1 MPKISALTADNNPT
15 SDDLTYLVN
24 DPAGTPTSKKSTLG
38 NVITKAHGLSDGI
51 VSSSTGVLNTTVS
64 LDTDTNLAA
73 NSDTKIPSQKAI
85 KTYTDNILGNA
96 NALVY
101 KGTIDCS
108 TNPNYP
114 AANAG
119 DLYVVSV
126 AGKIGG
132 ASGVDVEVGDMAI
145 CNTDSTASG
154 NQATV
159 GQYWNVIQKNIV
171 GAVTGPASSTD
182 NNIAVY
188 DGATGK
194 LIKDGSAKVADF
206 ITKALID
213 AKGDLIVG
221 SADNTPSILTS
232 SGVNGDVLTVDTSTS
247 SGLKWAAGGGGGG
260 SDYDAVVASTGGTHT
275 TLGAALTA
283 ASAGWR
289 ILVKEGTYTESAI
302 TSSLANITIHGE
314 DSRNTVINMQD
325 NNFAMTGNSLVMRN
339 IKISCGISMQSF
351 TGTECTFENVYFHA
365 TGKPTSSASFKF
377 TCPNS
382 YFTNCYMHNTQT
394 SGSINAPIV
403 TVDAD
408 DIRFNACRF
417 VMPSNASFGT
427 SYGTIRVGNS
437 DNGTENTRFINCDFV
452 TTSST
457 STTYFMLLTM
467 GAKGNLITGCRFSG
481 DNNMYG
487 IWSNSPRQHIVGN
500 TFKGFIRAIFLNGSS
515 FYNNISDN
523 RIMLTDNQI
532 GIHSAA
538 TESVYNDNLIVAD
551 STTGTT
557 GIFSSNPNIFTVV
570 GNRVVGANKGFDFEY
585 IDNSVIVGNH
595 LGYCTTP
602 FVSLLSR
609 TAQVSNNFGATSN
622 QELEMTRMKN
632 TSGSTINVGDVV
644 IIKAVAAGDEV
655 THTTTAGSD
664 FVFGMAATS
673 ASNNGFI
680 YVVTKGKV
688 NNLRVNGTTDI
699 AIGDFLSTHTVAGIA
714 AKASAGDMVFA
725 IALEAY
731 TNDNSDGV
739 IDALI
744 ISPRLI

>member
-51 VSSSTGVLNTTVS
+51 VSSSTGVLNTTLS

-108 TNPNYP
+108 GNPNYP

-182 NNIAVY
+182 DNIAVY

-275 TLGAALTA
+275 TLGSALSA
-283 ASAGWR
+283 ASNGWR
-289 ILVKEGTYTESAI
+289 ILVKSGTYTESAI
-302 TSSLANITIHGE
+302 TSSLTEITIEGE
-314 DSRNTVINMQD
+314 DPRATILDFSSNNFTMSGNYLTLKNIKITNTTSSLTFSGTESLFQNVYFYSTGRPSTNATVKFSCPQSNISHCYFHNNVTSGNFERPIVEIEANKINFTACRFDLPARAVFGTSWGTIRIVSAEYIRFTACDFLVTASASGTYFIIVVGSSLYTQFIGCSLTGTNEQNGIYINSPRVTVNGCTFNEFTKSIWLTSSCFRATITSNLINMQD
-325 NNFAMTGNSLVMRN
+325 GCTGIEFAANDAV
-339 IKISCGISMQSF
+339 F
-351 TGTECTFENVYFHA
+351 TENVIY
-365 TGKPTSSASFKF
+365 
-377 TCPNS
+377 
-382 YFTNCYMHNTQT
+382 
-394 SGSINAPIV
+394 
-403 TVDAD
+403 
-408 DIRFNACRF
+408 
-417 VMPSNASFGT
+417 SFGT
-427 SYGTIRVGNS
+427 S
-437 DNGTENTRFINCDFV
+437 
-452 TTSST
+452 SS
-457 STTYFMLLTM
+457 
-467 GAKGNLITGCRFSG
+467 
-481 DNNMYG
+481 
-487 IWSNSPRQHIVGN
+487 
-500 TFKGFIRAIFLNGSS
+500 KGF
-515 FYNNISDN
+515 Y
-523 RIMLTDNQI
+523 
-532 GIHSAA
+532 
-538 TESVYNDNLIVAD
+538 
-551 STTGTT
+551 
-557 GIFSSNPNIFTVV
+557 SSNPSYVTVSN
-570 GNRVVGANKGFDFEY
+570 NRVIQANRGLDFEY
-585 IDNSVIVGNH
+585 IDYCTITGNNLVG
-595 LGYCTTP
+595 CTTP
-602 FVSLLSR
+602 LYNILARSSVVEGNLGT
-609 TAQVSNNFGATSN
+609 TAPQQNSNV
-622 QELEMTRMKN
+622 RMKN
-632 TSGSTINVGDVV
+632 TSGGAIDAGSVV
-644 IIKAVAAGDEV
+644 ILKSVAAGDEI
-655 THTTTAGSD
+655 TTTTTAGD
-664 FVFGMAATS
+664 DKVFGVCENS
-673 ASNNGFI
+673 HSNNGYNYI
-680 YVVTKGKV
+680 ITKGKV

-725 IALEAY
+725 VALEAY
-731 TNDNSDGV
+731 TNDDSDGV
-739 IDALI
+739 IDALLI
-744 ISPRLI
+744 PPRLI